1 MKVRVLIAD
10 SLRLSRESWTFLL
23 NSDQRFMVVG
33 ECDTPEKVL
42 ELTAEKLPDI
52 ILMGLNAPITAVLNT
67 ITTIGQQH
75 PESNIIAIDTICH
88 SHYVKKMMKAGA
100 KGYVTRNSS
109 SEEMLNAILEVSR
122 GARYICDEVKTLI
135 SYQLLVGE
143 STENEPNVGAI
154 TNREMEII
162 NKIKEGYSSKQIAG
176 TLLISYRTVE
186 VHRHNI
192 LRKLK
197 IKNTAGLINFIH
209 TTAAFC

>member
-1 MKVRVLIAD
+1 MKIRVLIAD
-10 SLRLSRESWTFLL
+10 SLRLSRESWAFLL
-23 NSDQRFMVVG
+23 NSDQRFMVIG
-33 ECDTPEKVL
+33 ECDTPEKVV
-42 ELTAEKLPDI
+42 ELASEKLPDI
-52 ILMGLNAPITAVLNT
+52 ILLGLNSPVSTVLGVIST
-67 ITTIGQQH
+67 ISSKYPETHIIG
-75 PESNIIAIDTICH
+75 IDTISH
-88 SHYVKKMMKAGA
+88 SHFVKKMMKNGA

-109 SEEMLNAILEVSR
+109 TEEMLTAILEVSR
-122 GARYICDEVKTLI
+122 GNRYICEEVKTLI

-143 STENEPNVGAI
+143 ANENEPNLSAI

>member
-1 MKVRVLIAD
+1 MKIRVLIAD
-10 SLRLSRESWTFLL
+10 SLRLSRESWAFLL

-33 ECDTPEKVL
+33 ECDTPEKVV
-42 ELTAEKLPDI
+42 EIASEKRPDI
-52 ILMGLNAPITAVLNT
+52 VLLGLNAPVSAVLGVINT
-67 ITTIGQQH
+67 ISTSQTDTYVIG
-75 PESNIIAIDTICH
+75 IDTVCH
-88 SHYVKKMMKAGA
+88 SNYIKKMMKSGA

-109 SEEMLNAILEVSR
+109 TEEMLTAILEVSR
-122 GARYICDEVKTLI
+122 GNRYICDEVKTLI

-143 STENEPNVGAI
+143 TSENEPNVSAI

-162 NKIKEGYSSKQIAG
+162 NQIKEGYSSKQIAG
-176 TLLISYRTVE
+176 SLLISYRTVE